1 MLQKEIHYHLLI
13 LFMKNL
19 SKFKIAVKTREYLVQ
34 AIYQMLFNKQNVSVI
49 IKQFKTEHK
58 TKNVDFMMFS
68 SSLKSIEK
76 NKKEIEEILTSLEIK
91 DTSLELIDKSIL
103 YFAINEM
110 LYGDLDKPVAL
121 DESLRLSK
129 KFSSPDSYKFINAS
143 LDKFLKII

>member
-1 MLQKEIHYHLLI
+1 
-13 LFMKNL
+13 MKNL

-34 AIYQMLFNKQNVSVI
+34 AIYQMLFNKQKVSMI
-49 IKQFKTEHK
+49 IKQFKNEHE